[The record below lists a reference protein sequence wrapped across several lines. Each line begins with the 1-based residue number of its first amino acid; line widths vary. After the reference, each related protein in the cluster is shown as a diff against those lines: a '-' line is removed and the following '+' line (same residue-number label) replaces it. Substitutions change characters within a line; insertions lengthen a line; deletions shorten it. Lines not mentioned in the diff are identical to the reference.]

1 MNPINIFME
10 NEILNQSTVLD
21 NLQMSIQDSSECISQ
36 TNSVQPDGTAYYP
49 TANNAVQPDVTAES
63 IILATVILLYG
74 AITMLGA
81 MFAIHRGVSPSYVM
95 RTIALLSVINASVL
109 LVITGVSDAAIAP
122 IVGLFGT
129 IIGYIVNRHPSGN
142 KQD

>member
-1 MNPINIFME
+1 
-10 NEILNQSTVLD
+10 
-21 NLQMSIQDSSECISQ
+21 
-36 TNSVQPDGTAYYP
+36 
-49 TANNAVQPDVTAES
+49 
-63 IILATVILLYG
+63 
-74 AITMLGA
+74 
-81 MFAIHRGVSPSYVM
+81 M

>member
-1 MNPINIFME
+1 ME
-10 NEILNQSTVLD
+10 NEILNQ
-21 NLQMSIQDSSECISQ
+21 QFFSEQVVSVEDTTCISQ
-36 TNSVQPDGTAYYP
+36 TSSLQPDGTSYYP
-49 TANNAVQPDVTAES
+49 PSNTVSKDVTAES
-63 IILATVILLYG
+63 IVLAIVILLYG

-81 MFAIHRGVSPSYVM
+81 MFAIHKGVSPSYVM

-129 IIGYIVNRHPSGN
+129 IIGYIVNRHPSN
-142 KQD
+142 RSTD

>member
-1 MNPINIFME
+1 MGFTFVDPINIFME
-10 NEILNQSTVLD
+10 QENILIDQS
-21 NLQMSIQDSSECISQ
+21 QSIDTTCISQ
-36 TNSVQPDGTAYYP
+36 TASLQPDGTAYYP
-49 TANNAVQPDVTAES
+49 PQENLNKDVSAES
-63 IILATVILLYG
+63 IILSVVILLYG

-81 MFAIHRGVSPSYVM
+81 MFAIHKGVSPSYTM

-129 IIGYIVNRHPSGN
+129 IIGYIVNRHPNNGN
-142 KQD
+142 N